1 MKRADRNMK
10 RIIIALAA
18 VWLACGT
25 APAQDSYP
33 SRTVRLLCWSSAGS
47 PLDVMMRQLGRQLA
61 DLLGQPFVVE
71 NRPGGEGGIAMA
83 ALLNSPADGYTILST
98 TSSMSFAMAT
108 RGGRHA
114 LREFTVLP
122 ALQSEPSAIAV
133 RADSPFKTVDDFVT
147 AIRAQPER
155 ISVGGFSSA
164 GFHQYV
170 YYRLQQ
176 MAGFNSIWVPFKG
189 GQDAATALLGGHI
202 QASVMTPSS
211 ALSQIQNG
219 DIRLIA
225 ISSAQRDQYL
235 PDVPTF
241 KEQGLDIVEALWRG
255 VMVRADTPRPIV
267 EKLIAAIET
276 IKRSKEWQDFSK
288 QNMQSSVTVSL
299 EGMQRQVRDEV
310 AAYRTFLQT
319 IGAEK

>member
-1 MKRADRNMK
+1 MK

-18 VWLACGT
+18 AWLACGS
-25 APAQDSYP
+25 AVAQDTYP

-47 PLDVMMRQLGRQLA
+47 PLDVMMRQLGRQLS

-133 RADSPFKTVDDFVT
+133 RADSPFKTVDDFVA
-147 AIRAQPER
+147 AIRKQPEA

-176 MAGFNSIWVPFKG
+176 MAGFKSIWVPFKG
-189 GQDAATALLGGHI
+189 GGDAATALLGGHI

-225 ISSAQRDQYL
+225 VSSAQRDDYL
-235 PDVPTF
+235 PEVPTF
-241 KEQGLDIVEALWRG
+241 KEQGFDIVEALWRG

-267 EKLIAAIET
+267 DKLIAAMET
-276 IKRSKEWQDFSK
+276 IKRSKEWHDFSK
-288 QNMQSSVTVSL
+288 QNMQSSVTISL
-299 EGMQRQVRDEV
+299 DGMQRQVRDEV